1 MSRPVRF
8 WFWTIIS
15 LALFGVGAWRLHCKA
30 GLEIHESLLYAVA
43 IAIAIWIIGLRLV
56 VGSRGP
62 LRTKK
67 LRNPHLATPEEFE
80 MLCAEIFK
88 KRGYKIE
95 MTSGGGDYGADV
107 VARKKGVTL
116 IIGAKRYEES
126 RKVGNR
132 WIQQLIGAMPHFGAD
147 QAVLITTSDFTR
159 QAIEQAEKCPIEL
172 INGEELSRIIRKYWL

>member
-1 MSRPVRF
+1 MSRPIRF

-15 LALFGVGAWRLHCKA
+15 LALFGVGAWRLHGKA
-30 GLEIHESLLYAVA
+30 GFEINESLIYAVA
-43 IAIAIWIIGLRLV
+43 IAIVVWIIGLRLV
-56 VGSRGP
+56 VGGRGP
-62 LRTKK
+62 LSAKK
-67 LRNPHLATPEEFE
+67 LRNPYLATPEEFE

-88 KRGYKIE
+88 KRGYKTQ

-107 VARKKGVTL
+107 VARKKGLTL
-116 IIGAKRYEES
+116 IISAKRYEES

-132 WIQQLIGAMPHFGAD
+132 WIQQLIGAMPHFDAD

-159 QAIEQAEKCPIEL
+159 QAIQQAEKSTIEL